1 MRRPLSVPQTTDD
14 PRQHAGVTGSISQPV
29 PTALSWRMPDNAAGD
44 WRLLEL
50 LAGVPEGITEA
61 VLMAYGFAATTVTS
75 LIDAGLAT
83 PGTERILA
91 GGRTVNVTRLRITP
105 AGRMALLQR

>member
-1 MRRPLSVPQTTDD
+1 
-14 PRQHAGVTGSISQPV
+14 
-29 PTALSWRMPDNAAGD
+29 MPDHAADD

-50 LAGVPEGITEA
+50 LAGVPEGVTEA
-61 VLMAYGFAATTVTS
+61 VLMAYGFAATTDTRLV
-75 LIDAGLAT
+75 DAGLAT
-83 PGTERILA
+83 SSTERILV